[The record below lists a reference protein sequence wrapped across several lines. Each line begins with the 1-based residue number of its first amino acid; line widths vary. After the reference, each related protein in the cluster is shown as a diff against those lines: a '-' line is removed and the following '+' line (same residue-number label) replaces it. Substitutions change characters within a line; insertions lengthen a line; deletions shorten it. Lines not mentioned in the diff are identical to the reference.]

1 MKRWHYRLATITFLL
16 ACLLTYS
23 SKVIAQYQS
32 TNYSLNEIFF
42 GNGSSLQSN
51 STSYSAQISVG
62 ETGIGNSKGN
72 AYQAQNGFNTSDTPE
87 LAVNVT
93 GGLFDLGVLSTAS
106 VAYASTTFTIENY
119 LSSGYVAY
127 IAGGAPTDGP
137 GGHALTSLSTP
148 TLSSPGT
155 EQFGIN
161 LTHNTS
167 PSVGIVP
174 QQIPDTSFSFG
185 QVATNYDQQNEF
197 EFVPNSEVA
206 YSNSSTGET
215 QYTMSFIENI
225 SPYTPG
231 GVYGNVN
238 GLAGYLDIVAVPT
251 F

>member
-1 MKRWHYRLATITFLL
+1 MKRWHYRLAIISFLIVN
-16 ACLLTYS
+16 LLTCS
-23 SKVIAQYQS
+23 SKVFAQYQS
-32 TNYSLNEIFF
+32 TKYSLNEIFF
-42 GNGSSLQSN
+42 GNGSSLQSTSN
-51 STSYSAQISVG
+51 SYSAQISVG

-106 VAYASTTFTIENY
+106 VSYASTTFTIENY

-148 TLSSPGT
+148 TASSPGT

-161 LTHNTS
+161 LVQNTS
-167 PSVGIVP
+167 PAVGAP
-174 QQIPDTSFSFG
+174 LQQIPDISFSFG
-185 QVATNYDQQNEF
+185 QVASNYGQQNKF
-197 EFVPNSEVA
+197 EFVPNSEIA

-225 SPYTPG
+225 SQYTPA
-231 GVYGNVN
+231 GVYGNSN